1 MYNIKRFQTTDD
13 YESFKNSTD
22 WLEPNLCSIEETREV
37 KYQNITPPA
46 VGDVAYYDGTPVI
59 KYISIDEWDTS
70 LGNPIGV
77 VVIPGKILPDQ
88 RARIVSLFSVD
99 INGNKSTNLAA
110 PTMSIDPYGN
120 IELDAI
126 KYGAVPITDNTTSES
141 NSYSSVYGTLPTD
154 RTNNGILSVVDP
166 YAYYG
171 STGAGRYAPS
181 PYKGNNYTLNKDYC
195 KIITNESGYIIN
207 NALSDFNG
215 LSNTENCNRSPFEAA
230 WLYKDGYSNKQ
241 WYLPSAGEI
250 GFLGV
255 RLNQINEIVKQLG
268 GVSMIY
274 NYTRFWTSTY
284 HNKGKVYSLDVS
296 SSAPS
301 ITPSSTNYSNSVRP
315 FALL

>member
-1 MYNIKRFQTTDD
+1 MYNIKKFQTTAD

-46 VGDVAYYDGTPVI
+46 LGDVAYYDGTPVI
-59 KYISIDEWDTS
+59 KYISIDKWNTS

-77 VVIPGKILPDQ
+77 VVIPGKMLPDQ

-99 INGNKSTNLAA
+99 NNGNKSTNLAA
-110 PTMSIDPYGN
+110 PKMSIDAYAD

-141 NSYSSVYGTLPTD
+141 KSYSPVYGTLPTD
-154 RTNNGILSVVDP
+154 KTSTIVSVVDP
-166 YAYYG
+166 YAYYD
-171 STGAGRYAPS
+171 SSDNGRYAPS

-195 KIITNESGYIIN
+195 KVITDESGNRIN

-215 LSNTENCNRSPFEAA
+215 LSNTKNCNRTPFEAA
-230 WLYKDGYSNKQ
+230 WNYNDGYSNKQ

-274 NYTRFWTSTY
+274 NYTTFWTSTY
-284 HNKGKVYSLDVS
+284 HDKGKVYGFSTSL
-296 SSAPS
+296 PS
-301 ITPSSTNYSNSVRP
+301 ITPSLTNYSNSVRP

>member
-1 MYNIKRFQTTDD
+1 MYNIKKFQTTAD

-46 VGDVAYYDGTPVI
+46 LGDVAYYDGTPVI
-59 KYISIDEWDTS
+59 KYISIDKWNTS

-77 VVIPGKILPDQ
+77 VVIPGKMLPDQ

-110 PTMSIDPYGN
+110 PTMSIDAYGN

-141 NSYSSVYGTLPTD
+141 KSYKTGGTLPTD
-154 RTNNGILSVVDP
+154 KTTNTIVSVVDP
-166 YAYYG
+166 YAYYSTSDNG
-171 STGAGRYAPS
+171 SYVPS

-195 KIITNESGYIIN
+195 KVITNESGNIIN

-215 LSNTENCNRSPFEAA
+215 LSNTKNCSRTPFKAA
-230 WLYKDGYSNKQ
+230 WNYNDGYSNKQ

-255 RLNQINEIVKQLG
+255 RLNQIDEIVKQLG
-268 GVSMIY
+268 GVGMIY
-274 NYTRFWTSTY
+274 GYTEFWASTY
-284 HNKGKVYSLDVS
+284 HDKGKVYSLDA
-296 SSAPS
+296 SSAAPI
-301 ITPSSTNYSNSVRP
+301 ITPSSTSYSHSVRP